1 MNRLEQINGQFSS
14 NKTFVSTE
22 TIVVDAKTYPEI
34 VDNHHSRGV
43 KTDYLN
49 L

>member
-1 MNRLEQINGQFSS
+1 MNRLDQINGQFSS

-22 TIVVDAKTYPEI
+22 TLVVDGKTYPEI

-43 KTDYLN
+43 KTDYFN
-49 L
+49 C